1 MMGVG
6 VVGLISKVHKWDE
19 SAMFFDGS
27 SLGTVLVNCPAIA
40 IAHTFL
46 IV

>member
-19 SAMFFDGS
+19 SAVFFDGS
-27 SLGTVLVNCPAIA
+27 SLGTVLLNSPAICVA
-40 IAHTFL
+40 PRFL